1 MLPAVWRPADDPEP
15 HRHHRL
21 LLVRAGGAVKR
32 SAWPGSAATRPLST
46 KGRKHV
52 RRLARFLAGRSVD
65 VTSVVCG
72 PDARERETAEV
83 LAAWLSTRVIVD
95 ARVGAGLTIEG
106 LEQVLDETA
115 ALELVP
121 AHRQRTLL
129 VASDPLA
136 SLLLVR
142 LTDSPGL
149 DLAPAGAASLRVRE
163 GLAPGCASVAW
174 LVEPSMLRGIRSRR
188 SGVADRPRAEP
199 DLVAARA

>member
-1 MLPAVWRPADDPEP
+1 MLPAVWRDDEPPEP

-32 SAWPGSAATRPLST
+32 GAWPGPADTRPLST

-52 RRLARFLAGRSVD
+52 RRVARFLAGRSVD
-65 VTSVVCG
+65 VTAVVCG
-72 PDARERETAEV
+72 PEARERETAEV

-95 ARVGAGLTIEG
+95 ARVSAGLSMDG
-106 LEQVLDETA
+106 LEQVLDDTA
-115 ALELVP
+115 ARDLLP

-149 DLAPAGAASLRVRE
+149 DLAPAGAASLRMRDA
-163 GLAPGCASVAW
+163 LAPGCASVAW

-188 SGVADRPRAEP
+188 SRAAALPARDRE
-199 DLVAARA
+199 LVSAPA